1 MYIDW
6 FSYLFGAI
14 VILVIPMTA
23 VIVWFSTDRDAT
35 QYERI
40 EAWQFVTLFATSM
53 LLGYTYFFVRPYGD
67 TWYIAEAP
75 LWTSSV
81 FGIVLGIAL
90 GIAKRHIAH
99 RRLQLKQ
106 RIARAITSR

>member
-23 VIVWFSTDRDAT
+23 VIVWFSTYRDAT
-35 QYERI
+35 QYERV
-40 EAWQFVTLFATSM
+40 EAWQFVTLLATSM

-67 TWYIAEAP
+67 TWYITEAP
-75 LWTSSV
+75 LWNSSI
-81 FGIVLGIAL
+81 FGIVLSITL

-106 RIARAITSR
+106 RIAQAITSR